1 MDEIAILI
9 PCYNERLTIKKVI
22 FDCSST
28 LPNAKVYVYDN
39 NSTDGSAEIAKNA
52 GAIVRFERKQGK
64 GNVMRTMLRE
74 INAKCYVIVDADDT
88 YDLSKVKDMCDLVLN
103 EHIDMVV
110 GDRLSSTYF
119 NENKRLFHN
128 FGNKL
133 VLSII
138 NKFFNT
144 NIRDV
149 MTGFRCLSYEFAKTF
164 PVISKNFEIE
174 TEMTIHAVYHNMN
187 IINTIIEY
195 KDRPKDSPSKLNT
208 VTDGIKVIKMIF
220 SLYKNYKPF
229 YFFSFI
235 AIVLFIIS
243 TILFIPVFIEF
254 LNTRLVSKIPTVV
267 VCGFVYIISFLSFF
281 TGVILSTIAD
291 NEKKEFEHKLIQ
303 LNQILNINS

>member
-1 MDEIAILI
+1 MDSIAIII
-9 PCYNERLTIKKVI
+9 PCYNEKKTIKKVVT
-22 FDCSST
+22 DCKYY
-28 LPNAKVYVYDN
+28 LPEAKVYVCDN
-39 NSTDGSAEIAKNA
+39 NSIDGSDEIAKNV
-52 GAIVRFERKQGK
+52 GADVYYERKQGK
-64 GNVMRTMLRE
+64 GNAVRTMLRQ
-74 INAKCYVIVDADDT
+74 IDAKCYVIVDADDT
-88 YDLSKVKDMCDLVLN
+88 YDLSNIKDMCDLVLN
-103 EHIDMVV
+103 DNIDMVV

-133 VLSII
+133 VLYII
-138 NKFFNT
+138 NKFFDT

-164 PVISKNFEIE
+164 PIVSKNFEIE

-187 IINTIIEY
+187 IQNIIIGY

-208 VTDGIKVIKMIF
+208 IKDGVKVIKTIF

-235 AIVLFIIS
+235 AFVLFAVS
-243 TILFIPVFIEF
+243 TVFFTPVFIEF
-254 LNTRLVSKIPTVV
+254 FFTIFVSKIPTVF

-291 NEKKEFEHKLIQ
+291 NEKKEFEHKLI
-303 LNQILNINS
+303 LSNYLKKIN

>member
-1 MDEIAILI
+1 MDSIAIII
-9 PCYNERLTIKKVI
+9 PCYNEKKTIKKVVT
-22 FDCSST
+22 DCKYY
-28 LPNAKVYVYDN
+28 LPEAKVYVCDN
-39 NSTDGSAEIAKNA
+39 NSIDGSDEIAKNV
-52 GAIVRFERKQGK
+52 GADVYYERKQGK
-64 GNVMRTMLRE
+64 GNAVRTMLRQ
-74 INAKCYVIVDADDT
+74 IDAKCYVIVDADDT
-88 YDLSKVKDMCDLVLN
+88 YDLSNIKDMCDLVLN
-103 EHIDMVV
+103 DNIDMVV

-133 VLSII
+133 VLYII
-138 NKFFNT
+138 NKFFDT

-164 PVISKNFEIE
+164 PIVSKNFEIE

-187 IINTIIEY
+187 IQNIIIGY

-208 VTDGIKVIKMIF
+208 IKDGVKVIKMIF

-235 AIVLFIIS
+235 AFVLFAVS
-243 TILFIPVFIEF
+243 TVFFTPVFIEF
-254 LNTRLVSKIPTVV
+254 LNTKFVSKIPTVF

-291 NEKKEFEHKLIQ
+291 NEKKEFEHKLI
-303 LNQILNINS
+303 LSNYLKKIN